1 MTTASRVSSA
11 RTSPRS
17 QRGVGSLPSRRK
29 MGHGEREGQQQ
40 QQRPM
45 ANGHSPT
52 TGLSPSLH
60 ANVVHINGYRLNPAV
75 AAVLG
80 HFSEVRYE
88 LHHAESQE
96 NKAAIITKFLDTL
109 PPSLGQAARHHVM
122 RQLSHGVSV
131 NIDDLVNYLAK
142 LEMASALAT
151 PRQSPTPNNSKSLK
165 LSPSKRHMPP
175 ISAER
180 ESSDYID
187 FAPSRPNVS
196 NLLLDDDAKAIR
208 ANGDMSP
215 TQ

>member
-131 NIDDLVNYLAK
+131 NIDDL
-142 LEMASALAT
+142 
-151 PRQSPTPNNSKSLK
+151 
-165 LSPSKRHMPP
+165 
-175 ISAER
+175 R